1 MTGADPRARRPAVEL
16 FAVRAG
22 CLGAERRPYPG
33 APEFG
38 YGEERVTVVDD
49 TSASADMAA
58 ARTGSDATIYVCVT
72 CRPPGQPESEFRPGE
87 LLADSAARAAEQ
99 TGVRVLKVKCLGVC
113 NRPPTVGLRA
123 DGSWTYVFAGL
134 GLDRGADLVTGARML
149 ASDPEGLLPWQGRP
163 SSLKRGMV
171 ARVPPLGFEEEH
183 E

>member
-1 MTGADPRARRPAVEL
+1 M
-16 FAVRAG
+16 
-22 CLGAERRPYPG
+22 
-33 APEFG
+33 
-38 YGEERVTVVDD
+38 TVVDD

-58 ARTGSDATIYVCVT
+58 GRTASDPTIYVCVT
-72 CRPPGQPESEFRPGE
+72 CRPPGEPESAFRPGE

-134 GLDRGADLVTGARML
+134 DLDRGADLVKGARML